1 VGRHLEEVPGGEV
14 EGWELA
20 LDLAT
25 WHSRYLQQAGWT
37 RELRRSLLQRAGI
50 THARCVLEV
59 GAATGALTGELS
71 LDWQAHVFGIDREWT
86 RLAFARLHDPRTS
99 FTQADAHTLP
109 FRSGTFDLCL
119 CHYLLLWV
127 RDPAAVVA
135 EMRRLTRPDGFVL
148 ALAEPDYANRIDYPR
163 ALEEIGRGQR
173 AALAAQGANPDVGRE
188 LGRLF
193 RRAGL
198 REVEVGVLGAHWRGP
213 ASRADFEMEWALLE
227 EDLSPTLTPEQRERL
242 RGLDWTARE
251 CGERVLFVP
260 TFFASGRVE

>member
-1 VGRHLEEVPGGEV
+1 M
-14 EGWELA
+14 A

-37 RELRRSLLQRAGI
+37 RDLRRSLLQRTGI
-50 THARCVLEV
+50 TQARRVLEV

-71 LDWQAHVFGIDREWT
+71 LDFQAHVFGIDREWT
-86 RLAFARLHDPRTS
+86 RLAFARLHDPRTH

-109 FRSGTFDLCL
+109 FRSATFDLCL

-127 RDPAAVVA
+127 REPAGVVS
-135 EMRRLTRPDGFVL
+135 EMRRITRPDGFVL
-148 ALAEPDYANRIDYPR
+148 ALAEPDYANRIDFPQ
-163 ALEEIGRGQR
+163 ALEAVGRAQR

-193 RRAGL
+193 RGAGL
-198 REVEVGVLGAHWRGP
+198 REVQVGVLGAQWSGP
-213 ASRADFEMEWALLE
+213 ASRAEFEMEWSLLE
-227 EDLSPTLTPEQRERL
+227 DDLKQTLTREQRDEL
-242 RGLDWTARE
+242 RGLDWAARE
-251 CGERVLFVP
+251 RGERVLFVP

>member
-1 VGRHLEEVPGGEV
+1 M
-14 EGWELA
+14 A

-50 THARCVLEV
+50 TQARRVLEV
-59 GAATGALTGELS
+59 GAATGALTAELS
-71 LDWQAHVFGIDREWT
+71 LDGQAHVFGIDRERT
-86 RLAFARLHDPRTS
+86 RLAFARQHDPRS
-99 FTQADAHTLP
+99 HFTQADAHSLP

-127 RDPAAVVA
+127 RDPAGALD

-148 ALAEPDYANRIDYPR
+148 ALAEPDYANRIDFPEDL
-163 ALEEIGRGQR
+163 ADIGRAQR

-198 REVEVGVLGAHWRGP
+198 REVEVGVLGAHWGGP
-213 ASRADFEMEWALLE
+213 ASREDFEMEWSLLE
-227 EDLSPTLTPEQRERL
+227 EDLGRSLAPEQRERL
-242 RGLDWTARE
+242 RGLDWAARE
-251 CGERVLFVP
+251 RGERVLFVP
-260 TFFASGRVE
+260 TFFASGRVD